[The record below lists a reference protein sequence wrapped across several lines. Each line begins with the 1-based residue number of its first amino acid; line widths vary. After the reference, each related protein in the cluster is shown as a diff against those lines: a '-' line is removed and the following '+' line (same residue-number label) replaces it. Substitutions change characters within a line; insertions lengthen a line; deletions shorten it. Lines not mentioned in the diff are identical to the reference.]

1 MRVLLVGQGGREHA
15 VAEALARSS
24 RKLEM
29 NAYMSSK
36 NPGITNLCSEYAI
49 GPMSDVVKI
58 ADYAWSRRTDLVV
71 IGPEEPLIH
80 GLADELYR
88 RAIPCVGPRQK
99 LAQMEGDKAF
109 LRQAASKYIPEA
121 NPHYRNCTTPEE
133 VKRALLELGEVAV
146 KPLGLTSGKGVKV
159 MGAQLPTQK
168 AAEEYALELLRRD
181 RAVLLEERL
190 SGDEFS
196 QMIFTDGIRIIPMPL
211 VQDAKYA
218 QEGDTGPMT
227 GGMGAYSMADHD
239 LPFVGQEMRSRAIL
253 LLEKLLDGV
262 QGEYNERYHGILYGQ
277 FMMTARGPVIIEVN
291 VRLGDP
297 EAINVMSI
305 LSTDPVEVF
314 QGMACGLP
322 DQIDFQ
328 AKATVCKYLVP
339 ESYPEKPVQKI
350 CIGIAPIVFEQ
361 NRTKIIFAGVEK
373 EGDIYCSTGSRFAAV
388 LAVRDSLVEA
398 DEAVERTIES
408 IEMTGLRHRKDIC
421 RVKES

>member
-1 MRVLLVGQGGREHA
+1 M
-15 VAEALARSS
+15 
-24 RKLEM
+24 
-29 NAYMSSK
+29 
-36 NPGITNLCSEYAI
+36 
-49 GPMSDVVKI
+49 
-58 ADYAWSRRTDLVV
+58 
-71 IGPEEPLIH
+71 
-80 GLADELYR
+80 
-88 RAIPCVGPRQK
+88 
-99 LAQMEGDKAF
+99 
-109 LRQAASKYIPEA
+109 
-121 NPHYRNCTTPEE
+121 
-133 VKRALLELGEVAV
+133 
-146 KPLGLTSGKGVKV
+146 
-159 MGAQLPTQK
+159 
-168 AAEEYALELLRRD
+168 
-181 RAVLLEERL
+181 
-190 SGDEFS
+190 
-196 QMIFTDGIRIIPMPL
+196 
-211 VQDAKYA
+211 
-218 QEGDTGPMT
+218 
-227 GGMGAYSMADHD
+227 
-239 LPFVGQEMRSRAIL
+239 
-253 LLEKLLDGV
+253 
-262 QGEYNERYHGILYGQ
+262 
-277 FMMTARGPVIIEVN
+277 
-291 VRLGDP
+291 GDP